1 MKKTLL
7 LVFLFFSA
15 IQIHAGITVSEKLT
29 DGQSVSYFQNGLI
42 ASFSDGKLDTLIDIR
57 KKTVYTVDYES
68 EMIMH
73 GTFDDMREMQKL
85 AAAQIQD
92 VTKDDYYKKQNEEIK
107 KLKVKTE
114 LKGKGSYAGYP
125 CERVLLSLPNMNI
138 STEICYS
145 KQLLDEIAGE
155 VDIAAFLSI
164 VNNTPPFYMSPEE
177 VVESEITAY
186 ASKGFSLYEKT
197 RLPDFSGGTKEDVTV
212 VTAVTKG
219 NIPAD
224 RFQLPKGLT
233 MVKMKD
239 LMTQIIN
246 QQ

>member
-7 LVFLFFSA
+7 LVFLLFSA
-15 IQIHAGITVSEKLT
+15 LQIHAGMTISEKLT

-68 EMIMH
+68 EMIMF
-73 GTFDDMREMQKL
+73 GTFEDMKEMQKL
-85 AAAQIQD
+85 AAEQIQD
-92 VTKDDYYKKQNEEIK
+92 ITKDDYYKKQHEEIR

-114 LKGKGSYAGYP
+114 PKGKGTYAGYP
-125 CERVLLSLPNMNI
+125 CEKVLLSLPNLNI

-145 KQLLDEIAGE
+145 KQLLDEIAKE
-155 VDIAAFLSI
+155 VDIASFLSI
-164 VNNTPPFYMSPEE
+164 VNNAPPFFMSPEE
-177 VVESEITAY
+177 VVENEITAY

-197 RLPDFSGGTKEDVTV
+197 RMPDFSGGTKEDVTE
-212 VTAVTKG
+212 VTAVSKG
-219 NIPAD
+219 NIAAD
-224 RFQLPKGLT
+224 KFQLPKGLT